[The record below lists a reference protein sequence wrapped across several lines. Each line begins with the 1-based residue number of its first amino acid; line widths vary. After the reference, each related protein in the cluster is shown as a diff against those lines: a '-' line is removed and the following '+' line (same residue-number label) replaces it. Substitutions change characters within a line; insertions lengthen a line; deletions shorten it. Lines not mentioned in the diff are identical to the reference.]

1 MAAADHSDGGAVL
14 VTGAST
20 GIGRACALELD
31 ARGFNVFAGVRKEED
46 GRRLA
51 EEASDRLAAV
61 RIDVADGASIE
72 AAVAQIGERTAGRG
86 LRGLV
91 NNAGIA
97 VGGPLEFLP
106 LDDVRRQFE
115 VNLIGQLAVTQAC
128 MPLLRT
134 GGGRIV
140 NMGSIGGRVPPPFVG
155 PYAASKSAMRA
166 LTDSLRQELRPWGI
180 PVSIIEP
187 GTISTPIWDK
197 GAASTD
203 ELAEKLPP
211 RAHELYGGA
220 VEAMRKA
227 TVRLNKQG
235 IPPERVAKAVAH
247 ALTAAR
253 PRPRYLVGPDARV
266 QLALSRV
273 LPTRVFDGLVARL
286 LKLPRRT

>member
-1 MAAADHSDGGAVL
+1 MAAADHSDGAVL

-31 ARGFNVFAGVRKEED
+31 ARGFRVFAGVRKEED

-51 EEASDRLAAV
+51 AEASDRLAPV

-72 AAVAQIGERTAGRG
+72 AAIAEIGEQTGERG

-115 VNLIGQLAVTQAC
+115 VNVIGQLAVTQAC
-128 MPLLRT
+128 MPLLRA
-134 GGGRIV
+134 GGGRVV

-155 PYAASKSAMRA
+155 PYAASKSAMEA
-166 LTDSLRQELRPWGI
+166 LTDSLRQELRPWEI

-187 GTISTPIWDK
+187 GSISTPIWEK

-203 ELAEKLPP
+203 ELVEKLPP
-211 RAHELYGGA
+211 RGLELYGRT
-220 VEAMRKA
+220 VEAMRTA
-227 TVRLNKQG
+227 TVRLNAQG
-235 IPPERVAKAVAH
+235 IPPARVAKVVAH
-247 ALTAAR
+247 ALTARR

-266 QLALSRV
+266 QLTLSRL
-273 LPTRVFDGLVARL
+273 LPARWFDSVVARL
-286 LKLPRRT
+286 LKLPR

>member
-1 MAAADHSDGGAVL
+1 MAAADDSDGGAVL

-31 ARGFNVFAGVRKEED
+31 GRGFRVFAGVRKEED

-51 EEASDRLAAV
+51 EEASDRLAPV

-72 AAVAQIGERTAGRG
+72 AAVAQIGKQTEGRG

-115 VNLIGQLAVTQAC
+115 VNIIGQLAVTQAC

-155 PYAASKSAMRA
+155 PYAASKSAMEA

-187 GTISTPIWDK
+187 GSISTPIWEK

-203 ELAEKLPP
+203 ELVQTLSP

-220 VEAMRKA
+220 VEAMREA
-227 TVRLNKQG
+227 TVRLNEQG
-235 IPPERVAKAVAH
+235 IPPERVAKVVAR

-266 QLALSRV
+266 QLALSRL
-273 LPTRVFDGLVARL
+273 LPTRVFDALVARL
-286 LKLPRRT
+286 LKLPR